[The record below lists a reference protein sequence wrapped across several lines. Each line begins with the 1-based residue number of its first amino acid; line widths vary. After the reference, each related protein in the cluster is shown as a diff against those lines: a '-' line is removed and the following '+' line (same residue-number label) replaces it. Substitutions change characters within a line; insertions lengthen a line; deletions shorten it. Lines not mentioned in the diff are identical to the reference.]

1 VVDTAT
7 NLVIAATNGFVIVE
21 VTSTRAVIK
30 TVVRGT
36 MAALTIPV
44 FPVTLDSPV
53 APDASLDL
61 TATASHSSKVYN
73 VRRASVL
80 AMLPNNATYS
90 LQLFVW
96 SVI

>member
-1 VVDTAT
+1 MVDTAT

-30 TVVRGT
+30 MVVRGT
-36 MAALTIPV
+36 MAALMIPV
-44 FPVTLDSPV
+44 FPVTVDNPV
-53 APDASLDL
+53 ALDASLKL

-73 VRRASVL
+73 VRRTSVL
-80 AMLPNNATYS
+80 ATLPNNATCL